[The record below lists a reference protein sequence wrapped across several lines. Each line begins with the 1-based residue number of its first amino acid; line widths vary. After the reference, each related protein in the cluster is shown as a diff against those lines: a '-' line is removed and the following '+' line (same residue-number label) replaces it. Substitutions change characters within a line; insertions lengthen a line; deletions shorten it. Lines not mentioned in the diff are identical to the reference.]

1 MRGFRWFQVVMT
13 VVFACAFLSAQ
24 ATDHKV
30 AWTDGDAIVE
40 MVNQGLSQREI
51 LPLLVFP
58 KVVKGIADQ
67 PNLALEIDGPAIAC
81 IADGEVYSATIT
93 AWNFGAADAGPFEFK
108 VNFWGR
114 WYPNELDPTEGFP
127 VAGLAAGAST
137 TRVLQSRPFD
147 PSCINYGIA
156 AWIDPDNEVSES
168 NESDNFKVADVILR
182 ACDQSGCPGAP
193 TATPT
198 SSPTETVTPTDTGEP
213 TATQTATATASS
225 TATDTPLP
233 PTSTETATPT
243 DTLEPTS
250 TETARASPTVTDT
263 GQPPPTETAT
273 ATASGT
279 TTATPTITDTG
290 APTATPTDSPTVT
303 ETTVPGEPNLT
314 LEIASPAILCIAD
327 GEIYTATVTVW
338 NIGTADAGPSKVRA
352 NFWGRWYPNEIDPN
366 QGQPIPGIPVGTSVT
381 YTMRTYP
388 FDAGCLD
395 YLIRAEVDV
404 DNEVAESDESEASNS
419 LVDDVI
425 LRACDQ
431 SGCPGTPT
439 ATPTSSPTETVT
451 PTDTGEPTAT
461 ETATA
466 TASSTATDTPLPP
479 TSTETATA
487 TASPTI
493 TNTGQPTATHTAT
506 ITVTST
512 VTATPVTPTST
523 VTATETS
530 VSTPTR
536 TGTRTATKTATVTST
551 GQPTSTVTS
560 TRTRTASPTVT
571 NTGEPTATDTAT
583 ATVR

>member
-182 ACDQSGCPGAP
+182 ACDQSGCPGTP

-213 TATQTATATASS
+213 TATQ
-225 TATDTPLP
+225 
-233 PTSTETATPT
+233 
-243 DTLEPTS
+243 
-250 TETARASPTVTDT
+250 
-263 GQPPPTETAT
+263 
-273 ATASGT
+273 
-279 TTATPTITDTG
+279 
-290 APTATPTDSPTVT
+290 
-303 ETTVPGEPNLT
+303 
-314 LEIASPAILCIAD
+314 
-327 GEIYTATVTVW
+327 
-338 NIGTADAGPSKVRA
+338 
-352 NFWGRWYPNEIDPN
+352 
-366 QGQPIPGIPVGTSVT
+366 
-381 YTMRTYP
+381 
-388 FDAGCLD
+388 
-395 YLIRAEVDV
+395 
-404 DNEVAESDESEASNS
+404 
-419 LVDDVI
+419 
-425 LRACDQ
+425 
-431 SGCPGTPT
+431 
-439 ATPTSSPTETVT
+439 
-451 PTDTGEPTAT
+451 
-461 ETATA
+461 TATA

-512 VTATPVTPTST
+512 VTATPVPPTST